1 MREIKFRG
9 KRVDN
14 GEWVYG
20 YYFPDMLKKTHDSTV
35 TWAFIKEY
43 DYENAKSIT
52 QEVHKETVGQYTGL
66 KDKNGKEIYEGDILK
81 CKSTKSTGDGY
92 FNHDITTFYRNSV
105 VEWWQSFSNIGYRLR
120 SKDGSTM
127 MIKPSSLSKMEVE
140 VIGNIFQDGDLLRDS
155 QSPETN

>member
-52 QEVHKETVGQYTGL
+52 QEVYKETVGQYTGL
-66 KDKNGKEIYEGDILK
+66 KDKNGKEVYEGDI
-81 CKSTKSTGDGY
+81 
-92 FNHDITTFYRNSV
+92 
-105 VEWWQSFSNIGYRLR
+105 
-120 SKDGSTM
+120 
-127 MIKPSSLSKMEVE
+127 
-140 VIGNIFQDGDLLRDS
+140 IGNDTTYKLLVNIDKGHTCIKFKNHNTEYNEFITQREIDEEEYYILGNIHEN
-155 QSPETN
+155 PELLEVN